1 MITNNTP
8 ATIRIIDVLSIAL
21 SFHWKKYFMPF
32 PIIVEPERA
41 IPCFGDESPGTH
53 NCRAGQRQLPDFCSA
68 AEPKAQ
74 TKLVNPRATALDE
87 NNQNDRKYYTGYNP
101 DNCGTVHFHSS
112 LPQGLKNVLKDSI
125 IKITAG
131 PRVTRNSAGKMKNT
145 SGKTNL
151 TEVFA
156 AISSTACIRWVLRVS
171 E

>member
-1 MITNNTP
+1 
-8 ATIRIIDVLSIAL
+8 
-21 SFHWKKYFMPF
+21 MPF